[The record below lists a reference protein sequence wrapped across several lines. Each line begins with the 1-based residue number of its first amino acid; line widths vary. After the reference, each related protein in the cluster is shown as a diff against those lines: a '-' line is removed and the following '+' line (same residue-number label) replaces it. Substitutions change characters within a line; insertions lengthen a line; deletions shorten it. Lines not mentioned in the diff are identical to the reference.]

1 MSGNTANISQFCEL
15 GWYEWVKF
23 HSITVS
29 FPEDLLVLGKYL
41 GLSIDIGP
49 VTTTKILI
57 PTGKVV
63 HPSTYRPLTPEEI
76 ADPVN

>member
-1 MSGNTANISQFCEL
+1 MGRYPKPSCLVGLPTLVSFVFCEL

-23 HSITVS
+23 LSTTVL

-49 VTTTKILI
+49 TMTANILT

-63 HPSTYRPLTPEEI
+63 HCSTY
-76 ADPVN
+76 